1 MNGVTR
7 GDEEVHSEPD
17 EAGTPFTV
25 VTSRH
30 SAPSDDTVVAAASTA
45 PDVTKSIKEDT
56 TSHVVTDP
64 QAMDVDK
71 LPVAETAIVV
81 VDLGADADADA
92 DADGETDADAEGED
106 DDDLDAEGEP
116 DDGL

>member
-1 MNGVTR
+1 M
-7 GDEEVHSEPD
+7 EVQSEPD
-17 EAGTPFTV
+17 DAGTPVTV

-30 SAPSDDTVVAAASTA
+30 SAPSDDTVVAATTTV
-45 PDVTKSIKEDT
+45 PDVTESIKEDT
-56 TSHVVTDP
+56 TSSHVVTDP

-71 LPVAETAIVV
+71 APLAKTVIVDV
-81 VDLGADADADA
+81 NLGADA

-106 DDDLDAEGEP
+106 DDELDAEGEP